1 MTVAILKG
9 MAKNGNDY
17 GNDDGDDEMKDDYD
31 IAANDYGSGG
41 AMKEERQDNEEKEYV
56 NDKQ

>member
-1 MTVAILKG
+1 